1 MENTIQSYIQSIN
14 GRKGYMCVDEDKN
27 CIAFS
32 YDPIA
37 MEGYETVCV
46 YCQNEIDAD
55 RAYGYLIDKGNQL
68 IWSDEKWELY
78 TQEIVEPNSIRE
90 RREEEC
96 FAIINRGD
104 TWYRLNVNT
113 SQREDEIK
121 SWYQEWLE
129 APQTRRIPEKPGW
142 IL

>member
-1 MENTIQSYIQSIN
+1 MEKTIQSYMQSIN
-14 GRKGYMCVDEDKN
+14 GRKGYMCVDKDKN

-46 YCQNEIDAD
+46 NCQNEIDAD

-68 IWSDEKWELY
+68 IWSDEKWEQY
-78 TQEIVEPNSIRE
+78 MQDVIEPNSIRE

-104 TWYRLNVNT
+104 TWYRLHVNT
-113 SQREDEIK
+113 VQREE
-121 SWYQEWLE
+121 EL
-129 APQTRRIPEKPGW
+129 RRW
-142 IL
+142 